1 MPIILNKA
9 LKKATQYDP
18 TKETRPI
25 SLEELC
31 NSIKQNKIVLPI
43 FQTYIRWTI
52 DKSIALFNF
61 QLFGK
66 APVSPI
72 SINIIE
78 NTNLAIQQVTFIE
91 REVLNQEELY
101 GKYSVND
108 GQQRLTCNFKAY
120 IDHEDFKSIVLDL
133 TTGKFVE
140 TNKLIRKS
148 QIPVGILYNKSSD
161 VFEKYLKEH
170 KELQAFDVQTL
181 LTNIRSKFMKYYY
194 TVNFAK
200 DLTQDEQMQW
210 FDVLNLAGSRV
221 TKVMVDLTDMLSKE
235 VDYYKE
241 YADRFVRSL
250 DNARVA
256 DLIVR
261 KETEVS
267 IPLATLN
274 SAYEVIVRNGV
285 HSNNFSPI
293 PSDVKTSTV
302 SRLEPPIIRSIFS
315 HTLKSLNKALDFIAQ
330 NDLGNPDRI
339 DYITYLTGFF
349 AFLNETELTS
359 IEHKKVCDWYEN
371 INFNN
376 LGNNDRRI
384 QFTDLLKVANLV

>member
-1 MPIILNKA
+1 M
-9 LKKATQYDP
+9 
-18 TKETRPI
+18 
-25 SLEELC
+25 
-31 NSIKQNKIVLPI
+31 
-43 FQTYIRWTI
+43 
-52 DKSIALFNF
+52 
-61 QLFGK
+61 
-66 APVSPI
+66 
-72 SINIIE
+72 
-78 NTNLAIQQVTFIE
+78 AIQQVTFIE
-91 REVLNQEELY
+91 RDVLNQEELY

-140 TNKLIRKS
+140 TNKSIRKS

-170 KELQAFDVQTL
+170 KELQTFDVQTL

-200 DLTQDEQMQW
+200 DLSQDEQMQW

-349 AFLNETELTS
+349 AFLNERELTS

-376 LGNNDRRI
+376 LGNNDRRN